1 MHKVMQQE
9 IPVCWFRSVNYRNTG
24 GDYCQRDSKCPT
36 TIRGTSGEVFPL
48 YNLSTSDQLFSI
60 IEART
65 GVPSSVIQLFC
76 GRKALQP
83 NQSLKS
89 TGVEDGCMIEI
100 SVRGTGG
107 GKGIGCVCLS
117 SITIT

>member
-1 MHKVMQQE
+1 MIH
-9 IPVCWFRSVNYRNTG
+9 YRNTG
-24 GDYCQRDSKCPT
+24 GDYGQRDSKCPT
-36 TIRGTSGEVFPL
+36 TMVFIRGTSGEVFPL
-48 YNLSTSDQLFSI
+48 YNLSTTDQLFSI

-76 GRKALQP
+76 GRKALKP

-100 SVRGTGG
+100 SVRGAGG